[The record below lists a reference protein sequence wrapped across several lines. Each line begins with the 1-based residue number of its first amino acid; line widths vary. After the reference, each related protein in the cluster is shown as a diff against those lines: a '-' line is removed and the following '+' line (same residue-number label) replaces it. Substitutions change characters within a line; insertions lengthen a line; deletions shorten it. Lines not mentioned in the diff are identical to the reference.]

1 MSNTKKEDNGSL
13 WIETQLLQ
21 GQCNDSLRTV
31 GESVFHT
38 LGESIWEEVHKNPN
52 GISIM
57 VDWDDNETGEGTLR
71 IEGMSNG

>member
-1 MSNTKKEDNGSL
+1 MANTKKEDNGSMK
-13 WIETQLLQ
+13 IETRLLQ
-21 GQCNDSLRTV
+21 GNKVNTRVTGDN
-31 GESVFHT
+31 VFHT

-57 VDWDDNETGEGTLR
+57 VDWDDSETGEGTLR

>member
-1 MSNTKKEDNGSL
+1 MANTKKEDNGSL

-38 LGESIWEEVHKNPN
+38 LGESIWEEVHNWRRNSK
-52 GISIM
+52 
-57 VDWDDNETGEGTLR
+57 DRRDE
-71 IEGMSNG
+71 

>member
-1 MSNTKKEDNGSL
+1 MANTEKENNGSL

-21 GQCNDSLRTV
+21 RNNDSLRV
-31 GESVFHT
+31 AGENVFHT

-52 GISIM
+52 GISIV

-71 IEGMSNG
+71 IEGRE